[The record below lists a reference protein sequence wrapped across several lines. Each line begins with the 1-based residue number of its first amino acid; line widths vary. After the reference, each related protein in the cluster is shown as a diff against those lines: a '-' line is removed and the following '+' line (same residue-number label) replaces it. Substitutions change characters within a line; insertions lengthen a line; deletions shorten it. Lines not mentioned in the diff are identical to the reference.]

1 MEWLLLFAVIAIVL
15 LLGFAIGKTEK
26 QEETSVNEEPE
37 IMVHGE
43 PTPTGTVL
51 DLVALSLYGY
61 GSLAEN
67 APINPPYSFFF
78 FIVKYKN
85 TKNKVHYA
93 LGVSRGFEDIRIVK
107 NSYYDQVSD
116 FTSERIERLIKPF
129 DMFVDDIS
137 FNKLVC
143 NYREGAIQEIIKKL

>member
-1 MEWLLLFAVIAIVL
+1 MEWLFLFAIIAIVL
-15 LLGFAIGKTEK
+15 LLGFVVGKTDK
-26 QEETSVNEEPE
+26 QEETPVNEEPE
-37 IMVHGE
+37 IMVHCE

-61 GSLAEN
+61 GDLVEN

-107 NSYYDQVSD
+107 GSYYDQLSD

-137 FNKLVC
+137 FNQLVC
-143 NYREGAIQEIIKKL
+143 NYREGSIQEVIKKL